1 MDALATTEV
10 QRLEVLESV
19 IDAGMQTFVHVG
31 NALLEIR
38 DSRLYRAQF
47 GTFEDY
53 CRERWGFTDR
63 RARMLMSAAETVANI
78 QTGTI
83 VPFLPATESQARP
96 LTALDPAQQREA
108 WQRVEISTPVTGRD
122 GKQYPPTKERKQQI
136 VQNDNPLQQ
145 ESLWCL

>member
-1 MDALATTEV
+1 
-10 QRLEVLESV
+10 
-19 IDAGMQTFVHVG
+19 
-31 NALLEIR
+31 
-38 DSRLYRAQF
+38 
-47 GTFEDY
+47 
-53 CRERWGFTDR
+53 
-63 RARMLMSAAETVANI
+63 MSAAETVANI